1 MESMMELSMLFTK
14 ALRLDPVFA
23 KSFNPGIALLLVSMS
38 KTSFSVVL
46 FIDTQSFKWQLS
58 YL

>member
-1 MESMMELSMLFTK
+1 MLFTK